1 MANFLDDLKTKFK
14 KGVETVSD
22 RTDEYA
28 KIGKVKVDI
37 AGIKH
42 NIHKLHAD
50 LGKRIHELS
59 KKKALNRVEKDKEVA
74 DLLDRIGVQEKK
86 LQQDENEIERIRK
99 EKEEERKKRTVE
111 TPKAEKAPAKEEK
124 PKEAKPKPA
133 AKPKAKK
140 TTKTTKAKPA
150 ARPVAKAKE

>member
-1 MANFLDDLKTKFK
+1 MANFLDDLKKRFK

-50 LGKRIHELS
+50 LGKRVHELS
-59 KKKALNRVEKDKEVA
+59 KKKALNTVAKDGEIT
-74 DLLDRIGVQEKK
+74 DLLERIGVQEKK

-111 TPKAEKAPAKEEK
+111 TPKAEEAPAKEEK
-124 PKEAKPKPA
+124 PKEAKPKAA

-140 TTKTTKAKPA
+140 TTKSTKAKPA
-150 ARPVAKAKE
+150 ARPATKTKK

>member
-1 MANFLDDLKTKFK
+1 MANFWDDLKTKFK

-50 LGKRIHELS
+50 LGERVHELS
-59 KKKALNRVEKDKEVA
+59 KKKDLNTVAKDKNVV
-74 DLLDRIGVQEKK
+74 DLLERINVQETK
-86 LQQDENEIERIRK
+86 LQQDESEIERIRK
-99 EKEEERKKRTVE
+99 EKEEERKKRG
-111 TPKAEKAPAKEEK
+111 AEPEKTKEAPVKKEK
-124 PKEAKPKPA
+124 PKEAVPKAA

-140 TTKTTKAKPA
+140 TTKSTKAKPA
-150 ARPVAKAKE
+150 ARSAAKTKD